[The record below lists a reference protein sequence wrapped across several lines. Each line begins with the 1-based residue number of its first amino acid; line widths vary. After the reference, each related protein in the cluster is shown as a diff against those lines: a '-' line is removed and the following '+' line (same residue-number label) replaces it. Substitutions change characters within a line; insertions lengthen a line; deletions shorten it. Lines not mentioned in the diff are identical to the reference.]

1 MPTQNDT
8 IRVFVEI
15 PKASRNKYEWDEE
28 SGTIALDRRLFAAVT
43 YPTDY
48 GFIPETI
55 AGDGDELAAMV
66 AVTEPTFPGCS
77 VPAKP
82 IALLKMHDG
91 EKRNDKVLTVPISD
105 PSWSGLDDLREMPGS
120 LAREIEHFFE
130 VYSEI
135 EGTGWE
141 LEGWGS
147 SEDAKELI
155 ESCRERYRGN
165 GSGS

>member
-1 MPTQNDT
+1 MPTQNDM

-15 PKASRNKYEWDEE
+15 PKASRIKYEWDEE
-28 SGTIALDRRLFAAVT
+28 TGTIALDRRLFAAVS

-55 AGDGDELAAMV
+55 AGDGDELDAMV

-91 EKRNDKVLTVPISD
+91 EKRNDKVLTVPVSD
-105 PSWSGLDDLREMPGS
+105 PSWSGLDDLKEFPGS
-120 LAREIEHFFE
+120 LAQEIEHFFE
-130 VYSEI
+130 VYSEL
-135 EGTGWE
+135 EGKGWD

-147 SEDAKELI
+147 SEEARELI
-155 ESCRERYRGN
+155 ESCRERYRSN
-165 GSGS
+165 GSGR